1 MLDQRPLHSHDPVPV
16 HGPTRVSDASTFAQ
30 TERPSHPSEVECLLS
45 SFSSSSKARSSGYH
59 CHCPKRR
66 LNVPYQHGGYCINGI
81 GAVEYLT
88 TTAQSKGR
96 TSPTNRAATASTALE
111 PDLAPVHGWAFTTEK
126 FTSDQAIDAAVQITA
141 PTAHRRHTG
150 PSVKIIR
157 VLTVTAQREGRT
169 SPTNTAATASTAL
182 EPGWT
187 PVKAHAPDL
196 APVHRRAFTD
206 EIFTSSQAIDA
217 ADSPPAPV
225 HGSFLVIQT
234 IYLLFVQRGDNGQWQ

>member
-1 MLDQRPLHSHDPVPV
+1 MLDQRVLHSHDPVPV
-16 HGPTRVSDASTFAQ
+16 HGPTRVSDASTYAQ
-30 TERPSHPSEVECLLS
+30 TERPSHPTEVECLLS

-66 LNVPYQHGGYCINGI
+66 LNVPYQHGGYCFNGI

-96 TSPTNRAATASTALE
+96 TSPTNTAATASTALE

-141 PTAHRRHTG
+141 PTAHRRHIG

-157 VLTVTAQREGRT
+157 VLTVTAQREGTT
-169 SPTNTAATASTAL
+169 SPTNTATTASTAL
-182 EPGWT
+182 EPG
-187 PVKAHAPDL
+187 
-196 APVHRRAFTD
+196 
-206 EIFTSSQAIDA
+206 
-217 ADSPPAPV
+217 
-225 HGSFLVIQT
+225 
-234 IYLLFVQRGDNGQWQ
+234 